1 MPNRNHY
8 SRINSGNKLLHAWE
22 IYIVMKRKCLTGILL
37 MAAMCCTLT
46 ACKDI
51 GKKNKLERSTEQVI
65 YSDTT
70 DAEPLTIGYTFWD
83 VPVDGFAM
91 DQASQ
96 IKLVAKALNVNLIF
110 NPDNTDFSADS
121 MVKAAKYFAE
131 QKVDGMIV
139 VNFSEESLVEISQ
152 ICEDGKIPFIQ
163 ATRTINDKDVAN
175 KVEGNPFY
183 VGRIHESEYAAAYEV
198 GRKLIERGSK
208 NIIMLCPE
216 HGDVAY
222 EARAEGF
229 RDACEE
235 PDVNIIEERWELA
248 DDGSAAEAT
257 KELIEKYPETDGIFT
272 IRCGFVPQIV
282 DGQDALSLKE
292 YIPIVGVDLDNTIAS
307 YVENGAVVAAAGGHH
322 PDASLSLITLVNS
335 IRGAYDKSEYPIDIN
350 YSMILIDSKEAFS
363 EYKDWCLG
371 YDVDFDN
378 RQILN
383 ANDAR
388 SLCVDYNKN
397 TTLADIT
404 SFAEN
409 MSLEN
414 VMERHSGLINNDK

>member
-1 MPNRNHY
+1 
-8 SRINSGNKLLHAWE
+8 
-22 IYIVMKRKCLTGILL
+22 MKIKSWIGIILSV
-37 MAAMCCTLT
+37 AMCCTLT
-46 ACKDI
+46 ACKDL
-51 GKKNKLERSTEQVI
+51 GAKNKIERSAEQVI

-96 IKLVAKALNVNLIF
+96 IKLVANALNVNLIF

-121 MVKAAKYFAE
+121 MVRAAEYFAE
-131 QKVDGMIV
+131 NNVDGMIV
-139 VNFSEESLVEISQ
+139 VNFSEDSLVEISQ
-152 ICEDGKIPFIQ
+152 ICENGEIPFIQ

-175 KVEGNPFY
+175 KVESNPFY

-198 GRKLIERGSK
+198 GRKLIESGSK

-235 PDVNIIEERWELA
+235 PDVDIIEERWELA

-257 KELIEKYPETDGIFT
+257 KELLSKYPETDGIFT

-282 DGQDALSLKE
+282 DGQEALGIKE
-292 YIPIVGVDLDNTIAS
+292 YIPIVGVDLDNTIAT
-307 YVENGAVVAAAGGHH
+307 YVEDGAVVAAAGGHH

-350 YSMILIDSKEAFS
+350 YSMILVDSKEAFK
-363 EYKDWCLG
+363 EYKEWCLG
-371 YDVDFDN
+371 YETDFDN

-388 SLCVDYNKN
+388 GLCVDYNKD

-404 SFAEN
+404 AFAEN

-414 VMERHSGLINNDK
+414 VIERHSGFINNDK

>member
-1 MPNRNHY
+1 MN
-8 SRINSGNKLLHAWE
+8 IKKFAGL
-22 IYIVMKRKCLTGILL
+22 LL
-37 MAAMCCTLT
+37 MISMCCMLT
-46 ACKDI
+46 ACNDI
-51 GKKNKLERSTEQVI
+51 GAKNKIERSTDQVI
-65 YSDTT
+65 YNDTT

-83 VPVDGFAM
+83 VPVDGFAT
-91 DQASQ
+91 DQANQ
-96 IKLVAKALNVNLIF
+96 IKLVANALNVNLLF

-131 QKVDGMIV
+131 QGVDGMVV
-139 VNFSEESLVEISQ
+139 VNFSEESLVDINQ
-152 ICEDGKIPFIQ
+152 ICQDSKIPFIQ
-163 ATRTINDKDVAN
+163 ATRTINDKDVAS
-175 KVEGNPFY
+175 KVESNPYY

-198 GRKLIERGSK
+198 GRNLIENGSK

-257 KELIEKYPETDGIFT
+257 KELIKKYPETDGIFT

-282 DGQDALSLKE
+282 DGQDALGLKE
-292 YIPIVGVDLDNTIAS
+292 YIPIVGVDLDNTIS
-307 YVENGAVVAAAGGHH
+307 DYVENGAVISAAGGHH

-335 IRGAYDKSEYPIDIN
+335 IRGAYDKSQYPIDIN
-350 YSMILIDSKEAFS
+350 YSMILIDSKEEFL
-363 EYKDWCLG
+363 EYKEWCLG
-371 YDVDFDN
+371 YDTDFDN

-388 SLCVDYNKN
+388 GLCVDFNKD
-397 TTLADIT
+397 TTLDDIT
-404 SFAEN
+404 AFAEN

-414 VMERHSGLINNDK
+414 VIERHSGFINNEK

>member
-1 MPNRNHY
+1 M
-8 SRINSGNKLLHAWE
+8 IWTNKQKLVKLE
-22 IYIVMKRKCLTGILL
+22 VQQLKKLIVFLVMIT
-37 MAAMCCTLT
+37 MCCLLS
-46 ACKDI
+46 ACNGI
-51 GKKNKLERSTEQVI
+51 GTKNKIERSTEQVI

-70 DAEPLTIGYTFWD
+70 DAKPLTIGYTFWD
-83 VPVDGFAM
+83 VPVDGFCE
-91 DQASQ
+91 DQANQ

-110 NPDNTDFSADS
+110 NPDNTDFSAGAE
-121 MVKAAKYFAE
+121 VGAAKYFAE

-139 VNFSEESLVEISQ
+139 VNFSEDALVEIND
-152 ICEDGKIPFIQ
+152 ICEKNKIPFIQ
-163 ATRTINDKDVAN
+163 ATRTINDKDVAS
-175 KVEGNPFY
+175 KVESNPYY

-198 GRKLIERGSK
+198 GRKLIESGSK

-248 DDGSAAEAT
+248 DDGSATEAT

-282 DGQDALSLKE
+282 EGQDALDLKD
-292 YIPIVGVDLDNTIAS
+292 YIPIVGVDLDNTIAD
-307 YVENGAVVAAAGGHH
+307 YVEKGAVVAAAGGHH

-335 IRGAYDKSEYPIDIN
+335 IRGAYDKSQYPIDIN
-350 YSMILIDSKEAFS
+350 YSMILIDSKDAFH
-363 EYKDWCLG
+363 EYKEWCLG
-371 YDVDFDN
+371 YDTDFDN

-388 SLCVDYNKN
+388 GLCVDYNKD
-397 TTLADIT
+397 TTLDDIT
-404 SFAEN
+404 AFAEN
-409 MSLEN
+409 MSLES
-414 VMERHSGLINNDK
+414 VIERHSGFINNDK

>member
-1 MPNRNHY
+1 MN
-8 SRINSGNKLLHAWE
+8 A
-22 IYIVMKRKCLTGILL
+22 KRLIAVILTG
-37 MAAMCCTLT
+37 AMCCTLT
-46 ACKDI
+46 ACGDI
-51 GKKNKLERSTEQVI
+51 GAKNKIEKSTNQVI

-83 VPVDGFAM
+83 VPVDGFCE
-91 DQASQ
+91 DQANQ
-96 IKLVAKALNVNLIF
+96 IKLVAKALNVNLLF
-110 NPDNTDFSADS
+110 NPDNTDFSAGAE
-121 MVKAAKYFAE
+121 VGAAKYFAD

-139 VNFSEESLVEISQ
+139 VNFSEDSLVEIND
-152 ICEDGKIPFIQ
+152 ICEASKIPFIQ
-163 ATRTINDKDVAN
+163 ATRTINDPNVAS
-175 KVEGNPFY
+175 KVESNPYY

-198 GRKLIERGSK
+198 GRKLIEGGAK

-235 PDVNIIEERWELA
+235 PDVEIIEEVWELA

-257 KELIEKYPETDGIFT
+257 KELISKYPETDGIFT

-282 DGQDALSLKE
+282 EGQDALGLKE
-292 YIPIVGVDLDNTIAS
+292 YIPIVGVDLDNTIAP
-307 YVENGAVVAAAGGHH
+307 YVESGAVVAAAGGHH

-335 IRGAYDKSEYPIDIN
+335 IRGAYDKSQYPIDIN
-350 YSMILIDSKEAFS
+350 YSMILVDSKDAFN

-371 YDVDFDN
+371 YKTDFDN
-378 RQILN
+378 KQILN

-388 SLCVDYNKN
+388 GLCVDFNKD

-404 SFAEN
+404 AFAEN

-414 VMERHSGLINNDK
+414 VIERHSGFINNGK

>member
-1 MPNRNHY
+1 MD
-8 SRINSGNKLLHAWE
+8 IKKFVGVLLIAS
-22 IYIVMKRKCLTGILL
+22 
-37 MAAMCCTLT
+37 MCCILT
-46 ACKDI
+46 ACNDI
-51 GKKNKLERSTEQVI
+51 GSKNRIERSTDQVI
-65 YSDTT
+65 YNDST

-83 VPVDGFAM
+83 VPVDGFAT
-91 DQASQ
+91 DQANQ
-96 IKLVAKALNVNLIF
+96 IKLVANALNVNLLF

-131 QKVDGMIV
+131 QGVDGMIV
-139 VNFSEESLVEISQ
+139 VNFSEESLVDINQ
-152 ICEDGKIPFIQ
+152 ICQDSKTPFIQ
-163 ATRTINDKDVAN
+163 ATRTINDKDVAS
-175 KVEGNPFY
+175 KVESNPYY

-198 GRKLIERGSK
+198 GRNLIENGSK

-257 KELIEKYPETDGIFT
+257 KELIKKYPETDGIFT

-282 DGQDALSLKE
+282 DGQDALGLKE
-292 YIPIVGVDLDNTIAS
+292 YIPIVGVDLDNTIS
-307 YVENGAVVAAAGGHH
+307 DYVENGAVISAAGGHH

-335 IRGAYDKSEYPIDIN
+335 IRGAYDKSQYPIDIN
-350 YSMILIDSKEAFS
+350 YSMILIDNKEEFL
-363 EYKDWCLG
+363 EYKEWCLG
-371 YDVDFDN
+371 YDTDFDN

-388 SLCVDYNKN
+388 GLCVDFNKD
-397 TTLADIT
+397 TTLDDIT
-404 SFAEN
+404 AFAEN

-414 VMERHSGLINNDK
+414 VIERHSGFINNEKLKKF

>member
-1 MPNRNHY
+1 
-8 SRINSGNKLLHAWE
+8 
-22 IYIVMKRKCLTGILL
+22 MKIKKWVGILTIV
-37 MAAMCCTLT
+37 AMCCSLT
-46 ACKDI
+46 ACKDL
-51 GKKNKLERSTEQVI
+51 KAKNRIERTTNQVI

-83 VPVDGFAM
+83 VPVDGFCQ
-91 DQASQ
+91 DQAAQ

-110 NPDNTDFSADS
+110 NPDNTDFSAGAE
-121 MVKAAKYFAE
+121 VGAAEYFAE
-131 QKVDGMIV
+131 KKVDGMIV
-139 VNFSEESLVEISQ
+139 VNFSEDSLVEISQ
-152 ICEDGKIPFIQ
+152 ICMDGRIPFIQ
-163 ATRTINDKDVAN
+163 ATRTINDLNVAHQ
-175 KVEGNPFY
+175 VESNPYY
-183 VGRIHESEYAAAYEV
+183 VGRIHENEYAAAYEV
-198 GRKLIERGSK
+198 GRKLIEDGSK

-235 PDVNIIEERWELA
+235 PNVNIIEERWELA

-257 KELIEKYPETDGIFT
+257 KELLEKYPETDGIFT

-282 DGQDALSLKE
+282 EGQDALGLKE
-292 YIPIVGVDLDNTIAS
+292 YIPIVGVDLDKTIAD

-335 IRGAYDKSEYPIDIN
+335 IRGAYDKSQYPIDIN
-350 YSMILIDSKEAFS
+350 YSMILVDSKETFN
-363 EYKDWCLG
+363 EYEEWCLG
-371 YDVDFDN
+371 YDTDFDN

-388 SLCVDYNKN
+388 GLCVDYNKN
-397 TTLADIT
+397 AKLDDIVAL
-404 SFAEN
+404 AEN
-409 MSLEN
+409 MSLEG
-414 VMERHSGLINNDK
+414 VIERHSGFINNDK

>member
-1 MPNRNHY
+1 MN
-8 SRINSGNKLLHAWE
+8 IKKFVGVLLIAS
-22 IYIVMKRKCLTGILL
+22 
-37 MAAMCCTLT
+37 MCCILT
-46 ACKDI
+46 ACNDI
-51 GKKNKLERSTEQVI
+51 GSKNKIERSTDQVI
-65 YSDTT
+65 YNDST

-83 VPVDGFAM
+83 VPVDGFAT
-91 DQASQ
+91 DQANQ
-96 IKLVAKALNVNLIF
+96 IKLVANALNVNLLF

-131 QKVDGMIV
+131 QGVDGMIV
-139 VNFSEESLVEISQ
+139 VNFSEESLVDINQ
-152 ICEDGKIPFIQ
+152 ICQDSKIPFIQ
-163 ATRTINDKDVAN
+163 ATRTINDKDVAS
-175 KVEGNPFY
+175 KVESNPYY

-198 GRKLIERGSK
+198 GRNLIENGSK

-257 KELIEKYPETDGIFT
+257 KELLKKYPETDGIFT

-282 DGQDALSLKE
+282 DGQDALGLKE
-292 YIPIVGVDLDNTIAS
+292 YIPIVGVDLDNTIS
-307 YVENGAVVAAAGGHH
+307 DYVENGAVISAAGGHH

-335 IRGAYDKSEYPIDIN
+335 IRGAYDKSQYPIDIN
-350 YSMILIDSKEAFS
+350 YSMILIDSKEEFL
-363 EYKDWCLG
+363 EYKEWCLG
-371 YDVDFDN
+371 YDTDFDN

-388 SLCVDYNKN
+388 GLCVDFNKD
-397 TTLADIT
+397 TTLDDIT
-404 SFAEN
+404 AFAEN

-414 VMERHSGLINNDK
+414 VIERHSGFINNEK

>member
-1 MPNRNHY
+1 MKIR
-8 SRINSGNKLLHAWE
+8 RLFE
-22 IYIVMKRKCLTGILL
+22 IISIVVMGC
-37 MAAMCCTLT
+37 MLT
-46 ACKDI
+46 ACSDI
-51 GKKNKLERSTEQVI
+51 GAKNKIEKSTEQVI

-83 VPVDGFAM
+83 VPVDGFAT
-91 DQASQ
+91 DQANQ
-96 IKLVAKALNVNLIF
+96 IKLVAKALNVNLLF

-121 MVKAAKYFAE
+121 MVRATEYFAE
-131 QKVDGMIV
+131 NKVDGMVV
-139 VNFSEESLVEISQ
+139 VNFSEDSLVEISK
-152 ICEDGKIPFIQ
+152 ICEDSKIPFIQ
-163 ATRTINDKDVAN
+163 ATRTINDKDVAS
-175 KVEGNPFY
+175 KVESNPYY

-198 GRKLIERGSK
+198 GRKLIDSGSK
-208 NIIMLCPE
+208 NIIMLSPE

-257 KELIEKYPETDGIFT
+257 KELLSKYPEADGIFT
-272 IRCGFVPQIV
+272 VRCGFVPQIV
-282 DGQDALSLKE
+282 DGQDALGLTE
-292 YIPIVGVDLDNTIAS
+292 YIPIVGVDLDNTIAT
-307 YVENGAVVAAAGGHH
+307 YVEDGAVIAAAGGHH

-335 IRGAYDKSEYPIDIN
+335 IRGAYDKSQYPIDIN
-350 YSMILIDSKEAFS
+350 YSMILIDSKEAFK
-363 EYKDWCLG
+363 EYKEWCLG
-371 YDVDFDN
+371 YDTDFDN

-388 SLCVDYNKN
+388 GLCVDYNKN
-397 TTLADIT
+397 TTLDDIT
-404 SFAEN
+404 AFAEN

-414 VMERHSGLINNDK
+414 VIERHSGFINNDK